1 MEKSAIE
8 KLLTGRRKRWIAVVW
23 GLIVVASAVLPYV
36 DRSIALYRELGELR
50 AKMAS
55 KAELPVRARALAD
68 HLAGMRT
75 DLDALETALVP
86 SDRLSAFKQDVAV
99 MARDSRCRLR
109 SIGAGSVSS
118 RPLGEVLGKIPPGSK
133 GARRKSTWQVV
144 ERASS
149 VSIQGTFASLMKF
162 FVALRD
168 DERIL
173 EPASIQ
179 IRPSS
184 DSEDELILDLSIKT
198 FDLTSHGAG

>member
-23 GLIVVASAVLPYV
+23 GLIVVASTVLPYV
-36 DRSIALYRELGELR
+36 DRSIAQHRELGELR

-55 KAELPVRARALAD
+55 QAELPLRARALAD
-68 HLAGMRT
+68 RVADMRT
-75 DLDALETALVP
+75 DLAALETALVP
-86 SDRLSAFKQDVAV
+86 SANLSAFKQDVAV
-99 MARDSRCRLR
+99 MARDSQCRLR
-109 SIGAGSVSS
+109 SIASGSVSS
-118 RPLGEVLGKIPPGSK
+118 RPLAELLGKIPPGSK
-133 GARRKSTWQVV
+133 GAARKSARQVV

-179 IRPSS
+179 IHPSS
-184 DSEDELILDLSIKT
+184 DSQDELILDLSIKT
-198 FDLTSHGAG
+198 FDLPRNGAG

>member
-36 DRSIALYRELGELR
+36 DRSIAQYRELGELR

-55 KAELPVRARALAD
+55 KAELPVRARALD
-68 HLAGMRT
+68 DRVAGMKA
-75 DLDALETALVP
+75 DLDALKTALVS
-86 SDRLSAFKQDVAV
+86 SDDLSAFKQDVAV

-109 SIGAGSVSS
+109 SIGSGSVSS
-118 RPLGEVLGKIPPGSK
+118 RPLAEVLGKVPPGSR
-133 GARRKSTWQVV
+133 GAARKSTWQVV
-144 ERASS
+144 ERTSS

-179 IRPSS
+179 IHPSA

-198 FDLTSHGAG
+198 FDLTRKGAG